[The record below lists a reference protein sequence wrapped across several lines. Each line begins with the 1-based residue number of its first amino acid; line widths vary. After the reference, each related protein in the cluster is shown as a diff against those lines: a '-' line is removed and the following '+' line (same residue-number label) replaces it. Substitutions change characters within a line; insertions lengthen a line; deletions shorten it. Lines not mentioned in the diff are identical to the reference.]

1 MYAFLVVLGILVV
14 GFLIMNV
21 SAKESFVGEVPL
33 NTKTNP
39 FISSEKM
46 PVPTSLPAASNPVPS
61 DLPGP
66 LPTAPY
72 QQIGA
77 NLPSP
82 YKDPSLVKT
91 TRQRILNALELVK
104 GFLAFQATEIEDNSD
119 PSIQLPLQTARAD
132 FKRLESEANVL
143 QRNPGLTPQM
153 TVLDIA
159 QIEDNLAYLQKE
171 VELIGA
177 NRPFQS
183 NRHDADLEGFTGT
196 AAKEGKVATE
206 AELMAFSSRIQ
217 QAIIDLSSSGTTDPI
232 VQTRVGNLT
241 GMKASIDAI
250 IQKLDTGA
258 MQPADVPVKAQDIEN
273 ALPLL
278 VATSQPLPDVI
289 QQISDGEYGDPNN
302 LVGTITSFL
311 KSAQDMLSTSNFS
324 FSVNYAQPT
333 VPATMGASTL
343 TDTGFPS
350 PYDIHQVSSAPSLNN
365 ILSSDSVSDMWA
377 MDPRAEGRS
386 EMVGS
391 FDWKKRAYDIVDQVK
406 KRELNPADYGIMDSE
421 AKVSSGFSWKG
432 YTKMICT
439 RLQASSTFNLDE
451 LCGCPSAGWKGW

>member
-1 MYAFLVVLGILVV
+1 MYAFLILFGVLVTLFIVT
-14 GFLIMNV
+14 NV
-21 SAKESFVGEVPL
+21 YSKETFVGEVPL
-33 NTKTNP
+33 NTDTK
-39 FISSEKM
+39 
-46 PVPTSLPAASNPVPS
+46 PVIPTDKIPAVTSLPANPLPS

-66 LPTAPY
+66 LPVAPY
-72 QQIGA
+72 QQIGK

-91 TRQRILNALELVK
+91 TRQRILNALEMVK

-143 QRNPGLTPQM
+143 QRNPGLTPQL

-196 AAKEGKVATE
+196 AGDASSKVATE

-217 QAIIDLSSSGTTDPI
+217 QAIKDLSSSGTTDPI
-232 VQTRVGNLT
+232 IQTRIGNLT
-241 GMKASIDAI
+241 GMKADIDGI
-250 IQKLDTGA
+250 IVKLDSGSLL
-258 MQPADVPVKAQDIEN
+258 PAQVPVKAQDIEN

-278 VATSQPLPDVI
+278 QTTSQPLPNVI
-289 QQISDGEYGDPNN
+289 QQISDGEYGDPND
-302 LVGTITSFL
+302 LVGTIKSFL
-311 KSAQDMLSTSNFS
+311 NSAKDMLSTSNFS

-333 VPATMGASTL
+333 PMATTSTL

-350 PYDIHQVSSAPSLNN
+350 PYDINQVSAAPSLTN
-365 ILSSDSVSDMWA
+365 ILSPDSISDMWA
-377 MDPRAEGRS
+377 MDPRAEGRTES
-386 EMVGS
+386 VGS
-391 FDWKKRAYDIVDQVK
+391 FDWKKRASDITSQIE
-406 KRELNPADYGIMDSE
+406 KRGMNPADFGAMSSDT
-421 AKVSSGFSWKG
+421 KVSKGFSWKG

-439 RLQASSTFNLDE
+439 RLQATSEANLDE
-451 LCGCPSAGWKGW
+451 MCGCPSSSWRGW

>member
-1 MYAFLVVLGILVV
+1 MYAFLVLLGILVV
-14 GFLIMNV
+14 GFLIIN
-21 SAKESFVGEVPL
+21 ATTKETFVGEVPL
-33 NTKTNP
+33 NTDTNV
-39 FISSEKM
+39 FLSSEKI
-46 PVPTSLPAASNPVPS
+46 PVPTSLPAASNPIPS

-132 FKRLESEANVL
+132 FKRLQSEANVL

-159 QIEDNLAYLQKE
+159 QIEDNLAYLQRE

-183 NRHDADLEGFTGT
+183 NRHDADLEGFAGT
-196 AAKEGKVATE
+196 MTTEGKVATE
-206 AELMAFSSRIQ
+206 AELMAFSIRIQ
-217 QAIIDLSSSGTTDPI
+217 QAITDLSASGTTDPI

-278 VATSQPLPDVI
+278 VATNTPLPNII
-289 QQISDGEYGDPNN
+289 QEISDGEYGDPNN

-333 VPATMGASTL
+333 VPATSTL

-350 PYDIHQVSSAPSLNN
+350 PYDINQVSSAPSLNS
-365 ILSSDSVSDMWA
+365 ILGPDSVSDMWA

-386 EMVGS
+386 ETVGS

-421 AKVSSGFSWKG
+421 AKVSREFSWKG
-432 YTKMICT
+432 YAKMICT